1 MSKEEQLHLPARV
14 KAERRQKL
22 HELGCMIKGTSY
34 AGSERTKGASV
45 VNDNNP
51 KPKITLRYHPIL
63 NERQKK
69 LKELARL
76 IRSLGLRN
84 NSKW

>member
-1 MSKEEQLHLPARV
+1 MQGQKEL
-14 KAERRQKL
+14 
-22 HELGCMIKGTSY
+22 S
-34 AGSERTKGASV
+34 ASV

-63 NERQKK
+63 YERQKK

-76 IRSLGLRN
+76 IRSV
-84 NSKW
+84 